1 VTRLVLA
8 VMAWRL
14 VLRLAAPAII
24 IALVMLLLHGGAPAS
39 HDGRHAVG
47 AVQRV
52 VQPIE
57 HDLRRTL
64 GKVFHQ

>member
-1 VTRLVLA
+1 
-8 VMAWRL
+8 
-14 VLRLAAPAII
+14 
-24 IALVMLLLHGGAPAS
+24 MLLLRGGTLAR

-57 HDLRRTL
+57 HDLRQAL